1 MQKARFKRRGK
12 EMTICPRCG
21 RGYSKQEVINKIIN
35 LFKKDSIYTGA
46 VIEFEIKNNLGAIQE
61 QGESK

>member
-1 MQKARFKRRGK
+1 
-12 EMTICPRCG
+12 MTICPRCG